1 MAFEA
6 KKEIFCQGKALGK
19 SHKDLSRELD
29 ITEKTASSWGK
40 DPKIQARIKELL
52 EENWIESQSILLTFQ
67 KEAARTLVC
76 LMTSKN
82 EAIKLRAASTLLSLC
97 ASFPEYL

>member
-19 SHKDLSRELD
+19 SHKDLAEQLD

-82 EAIKLRAASTLLSLC
+82 EAIKLRAASCLLNLC
-97 ASFPEYL
+97 SNFPDYI

>member
-19 SHKDLSRELD
+19 SHKDLAEQLD

-40 DPKIQARIKELL
+40 DPKIQARIKQLL
-52 EENWIESQSILLTFQ
+52 EENWIESPSILLTFQ
-67 KEAARTLVC
+67 KDAVKTLVC
-76 LMTSKN
+76 LMASKN
-82 EAIKLRAASTLLSLC
+82 EAIRLKASSCLLGLC
-97 ASFPEYL
+97 ASFPQYL